1 MTTLTKASGI
11 TTWTIDPAHSNVEF
25 AVRHLMI
32 ATVKGRFADVAGT
45 LVLDEADPLRSR
57 VEVRIQAASIDT
69 RTEQRDQ
76 HLRSADFFDVER
88 FPEITFTST
97 RVERAEEG
105 YLVTG
110 RLAMHG
116 VTREVAL
123 AAAEQG
129 RTRDPWGSDRVA
141 FSATAKVNREDFG
154 LRWNQPLEAGGVVV
168 GEEIRIALDV
178 ELVRQADA
186 AAV

>member
-1 MTTLTKASGI
+1 MTTTMTKASGI
-11 TTWTIDPAHSNVEF
+11 TTWTIDPSHSNVEF

-45 LVLDEADPLRSR
+45 LVLDDADPLRSR

-88 FPEITFTST
+88 FPDITFAST

-105 YLVTG
+105 YRVTG
-110 RLAMHG
+110 RLSMHG
-116 VTREVAL
+116 VTREVVL
-123 AAAEQG
+123 AAAEEG
-129 RTRDPWGSDRVA
+129 RTRDPWG
-141 FSATAKVNREDFG
+141 
-154 LRWNQPLEAGGVVV
+154 
-168 GEEIRIALDV
+168 
-178 ELVRQADA
+178 
-186 AAV
+186 